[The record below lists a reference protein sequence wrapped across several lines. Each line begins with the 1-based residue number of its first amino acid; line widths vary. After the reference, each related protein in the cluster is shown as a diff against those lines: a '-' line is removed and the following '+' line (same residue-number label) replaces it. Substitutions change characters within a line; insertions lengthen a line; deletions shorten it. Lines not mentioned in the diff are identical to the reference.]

1 MHTPASPSFIHHRL
15 IQRNMLLI
23 VQLTTG
29 DLMIVTFKTKPYA
42 DITMFGDVAIHLLK
56 LMGHSG
62 TVPGAIVADD
72 VSAYLQRLEQAVTE
86 AKARDGQDDDSD
98 DEENSHI
105 PITKRALPLIEL
117 LQAAVNANADVMW
130 E

>member
-1 MHTPASPSFIHHRL
+1 
-15 IQRNMLLI
+15 MLLI
-23 VQLTTG
+23 VQQTTG
-29 DLMIVTFKTKPYA
+29 ELMIVTFKTKPYA

>member
-1 MHTPASPSFIHHRL
+1 
-15 IQRNMLLI
+15 
-23 VQLTTG
+23 
-29 DLMIVTFKTKPYA
+29 MIVTFKTKPYA

-62 TVPGAIVADD
+62 TVPSAIVAED
-72 VSAYLQRLEQAVTE
+72 VSAYLQRLEQAVSE

-105 PITKRALPLIEL
+105 SITKRALPLIEL
-117 LQAAVNANADVMW
+117 LQAAVSANADVMW

>member
-1 MHTPASPSFIHHRL
+1 
-15 IQRNMLLI
+15 
-23 VQLTTG
+23 
-29 DLMIVTFKTKPYA
+29 MIVTFKTKPYA

-62 TVPGAIVADD
+62 TVPSAIVADD
-72 VSAYLQRLEQAVTE
+72 IPAYLKRLEQAVSD
-86 AKARDGQDDDSD
+86 AKAREAQGHDGE

-105 PITKRALPLIEL
+105 SIAKRALPLIEL
-117 LQAAVNANADVMW
+117 LQAAANAHADVMW